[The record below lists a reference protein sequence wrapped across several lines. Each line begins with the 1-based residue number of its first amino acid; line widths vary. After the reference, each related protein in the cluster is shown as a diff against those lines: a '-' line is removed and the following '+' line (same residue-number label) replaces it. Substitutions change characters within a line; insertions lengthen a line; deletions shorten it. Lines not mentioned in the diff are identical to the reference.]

1 MFDTVRKF
9 GLVSG
14 LGVMIAACGQTAT
27 DTPTEAVTA
36 AESSGERVYFQS
48 LLSEPF
54 PAPAALATEPVDFAA
69 AFASLPD
76 GVSLETGAVSLVP
89 ETGAT
94 RVEDFAI
101 VYDLEGEGVGLQA
114 DEVLFYGFDPDAIV
128 QRIAGSNLDATAKV
142 ADRIELRGV
151 KSVGMDAMSRFFMD
165 GYIEALD
172 ELTPIDGSEVYN
184 SDVLDA
190 LSYNFSL
197 DALLIDGF
205 TFEPFVYAKPDPVE
219 APEEEAELGELAE
232 DEFDPALL
240 FPANDMDAELR
251 AGFQQIGAFA
261 RAFRFDAIVY
271 ENLQADYEMQMDG
284 VSMSMDMTMPLA
296 GLKGYNRG
304 DLDYSGGWDATFIG
318 SLPFPADPFDEA
330 AMKSI
335 PMTGG
340 VALTEHSGVR
350 LSRAMEAL
358 ANWEMPAS
366 DEADFMDFG
375 RMKMSDYTIDLDG
388 KTLFKVAEFG
398 LDTDFHWLLPTEFK
412 FSLTD
417 TGYNL
422 ANLFEVMAD
431 ELAADMDGEF
441 TTEDLQ
447 TLLAKTKEYGF
458 DCFCGDIS
466 LNLTWDETSGDMTYR
481 EKSQFADAFSGS
493 TAVDLGFSTPAK
505 MAALFDFDDPEE
517 AFEAAFKSDFAF
529 RELKIELNDIGGL
542 TNLFDMLHAIGQ
554 AFPDQEGMAM
564 LTYND
569 AAQLRM
575 LAVNGIIGMKPIV
588 RQEFEPADPWMT
600 ALANFLEEGGSL
612 RVAMSPPEPITVA
625 LVEAM
630 EAADSDPEP
639 EEIVEFLGLTV
650 THTK

>member
-1 MFDTVRKF
+1 MFDTARKF
-9 GLVSG
+9 GLASG
-14 LGVMIAACGQTAT
+14 LVLSLAACGQNTSDPANDVARAT
-27 DTPTEAVTA
+27 D
-36 AESSGERVYFQS
+36 SSDEQAYFQS

-76 GVSLETGAVSLVP
+76 GVSLQTGAVSLVP

-114 DEVLFYGFDPDAIV
+114 DEVLFYDFDPDAIV
-128 QRIAGSNLDATAKV
+128 QRIEGSNLEATAKV

-151 KSVGMDAMSRFFMD
+151 KSVGMDAVSRLFME

-172 ELTPIDGSEVYN
+172 ELTPIDGSEVYD
-184 SDVLDA
+184 SDVLNA
-190 LSYNFSL
+190 LSYNFEL
-197 DALLIDGF
+197 EALLIDGF
-205 TFEPFVYAKPDPVE
+205 TFEPFVYAKPE
-219 APEEEAELGELAE
+219 ATTEPNPDIDGEVPFA
-232 DEFDPALL
+232 DE
-240 FPANDMDAELR
+240 DMDDEVR
-251 AGFQQIGAFA
+251 MGFQYIGAFA
-261 RAFRFDAIVY
+261 RAFSFDAIVY

-284 VSMSMDMTMPLA
+284 ISMSMNMSMPLA
-296 GLKGYNRG
+296 GLKSYDRG
-304 DLDYSGGWDATFIG
+304 DLDYSGGWNATFTG
-318 SLPFPADPFDEA
+318 SLPFPADPFDES
-330 AMKSI
+330 AMKSL

-358 ANWEMPAS
+358 ANWEMPAK

-398 LDTDFHWLLPTEFK
+398 LDTDFHWLLPTKFEFN
-412 FSLTD
+412 LTD

-441 TTEDLQ
+441 TAEEFQ
-447 TLLAKTKEYGF
+447 TLLATAKEHGF

-466 LNLTWDETSGDMTYR
+466 LNLTWDETTGDITYR
-481 EKSQFADAFSGS
+481 ENSQFAEAFSGS
-493 TAVDLGFSTPAK
+493 TSVDLGFSTPAK
-505 MAALFDFDDPEE
+505 MASLFDFVDPEE
-517 AFEAAFKSDFAF
+517 GFEAAFKSDFAF
-529 RELKIELNDIGGL
+529 RDLTIELNDIGGL

-554 AFPDQEGMAM
+554 AFPDKDGMAM

-575 LAVNGIIGMKPIV
+575 LAVNGIVGMKPIV

-600 ALANFLEEGGSL
+600 ALANFLEDGGSL
-612 RVAMSPPEPITVA
+612 RVAMSPPEPITFA
-625 LVEAM
+625 LIEAM
-630 EAADSDPEP
+630 DEADTDPEP